1 MIDSIFE
8 ILMLLCFATA
18 WPFSIIK
25 QLRTK
30 RTEGK
35 SILFS
40 YIVLAGYLFGFINKI
55 VMDEINYVIY
65 FYILDFALVLFDII
79 LYYRY
84 RPKDNVMPITA

>member
-1 MIDSIFE
+1 MIDNLFE
-8 ILMLLCFATA
+8 MLMLLCFATA

-40 YIVLAGYLFGFINKI
+40 YIVLSGYVFGFVNKI
-55 VMDEINYVIY
+55 VMDDINYVIF
-65 FYILDFALVLFDII
+65 FYALDFFLVLFDII

-84 RPKDNVMPITA
+84 RPNNEPCVTV

>member
-40 YIVLAGYLFGFINKI
+40 YIVLAGYLFGLINKI

-65 FYILDFALVLFDII
+65 FYILDFALVLFDVI